1 MDKRIEVAI
10 NSTSEGTE
18 NTETE
23 EIIKEGTTYGPV
35 MFCHN
40 SKGECYWRGS
50 LFKVWRQRHR
60 NASIY
65 RQQISSSKCR
75 RNQER
80 NQKLGTLKKFV
91 EYGLKKTEI
100 MVVRTGK
107 K

>member
-40 SKGECYWRGS
+40 SKGE
-50 LFKVWRQRHR
+50 
-60 NASIY
+60 
-65 RQQISSSKCR
+65 
-75 RNQER
+75 
-80 NQKLGTLKKFV
+80 
-91 EYGLKKTEI
+91 
-100 MVVRTGK
+100 
-107 K
+107 